1 VRIGLT
7 VNPHKPT
14 ALALA
19 RRTVQMIGDR
29 AEVVLS
35 DESAEVADR
44 LAHRPLAELDPD
56 VLIAIGGD
64 GTFLYALRSTEAPIL
79 PINAG
84 TVGVLAEVEANRPNE
99 LEGAIERL
107 LKGFYF
113 LEQRMKLAALV
124 GSKPV
129 PDAAN
134 DFVLHTAQVGK
145 MGLFEIAFDGH
156 VAGQVRADGL
166 IVASPTG
173 STAYSLSSLGPI
185 VDPGLDAIVITS
197 IAPFR
202 VEARAI
208 VVEPLRTVRLR
219 PIEPGRGAVVIA
231 DGQDEHPLPPEASLT
246 VYRSP
251 RRATLVRF
259 GSRFY
264 ERLRGKRIL
273 PWSEDESGGGP
284 SDADLPPHA

>member
-1 VRIGLT
+1 VRFGLT
-7 VNPHKPT
+7 ANPRKPF
-14 ALALA
+14 AVELA
-19 RRTVQMIGDR
+19 RRAVQLIGDR
-29 AEVVLS
+29 AEVRMS
-35 DESAEVADR
+35 DETSGAAPQIP
-44 LAHRPLAELDPD
+44 HQPLEELDVD
-56 VLIAIGGD
+56 VLMAIGGD
-64 GTFLYALRSTEAPIL
+64 GTFLYALRRSEAPLL

-84 TVGVLAEVEANRPNE
+84 TVGVLAEVEASRPNE
-99 LEGAIERL
+99 FEGAIERL

-113 LEQRMKLAALV
+113 VEERMKLAALV
-124 GSKPV
+124 GNTPL
-129 PDAAN
+129 PDATN

-156 VAGQVRADGL
+156 VAGQLRADGL

-185 VDPGLDAIVITS
+185 VDPGLDAIVLTS

-202 VEARAI
+202 IEARAI

-219 PIEPGRGAVVIA
+219 PLESVRGAVVIG
-231 DGQDEHPLPPEASLT
+231 DGQDEYPVPPESALT

-259 GSRFY
+259 GSRFFQ
-264 ERLRGKRIL
+264 RLRGKRIL
-273 PWSEDESGGGP
+273 PWSETDLEGGSTG
-284 SDADLPPHA
+284 ADLPPRP